1 MAYIELKDVD
11 YVYPLAKEPA
21 LKNVTASFERGKFYG
36 VIGENAGG
44 KTTLCNLL
52 RGLIPHFYKGKL
64 TGEVLIDGEDI
75 RTLNMDVRSTQMGY
89 IFQNPFTQIS
99 GVKSSV
105 FEEIALGMENLGVP
119 KEEMIEKVFA
129 IAELLNIEHLLQNN
143 PNALSGGQRQK
154 VAFASVIAMD
164 TDTFVIDEP
173 TSQLDPDGTAGIFE
187 IIHKL
192 KEQGKTIVLV
202 EHKIDLL
209 AEYAD
214 EVLVLKKGELL
225 AKGRTSEV
233 LSDFSLTEQGAM
245 IPHTVSFYKEFK
257 ARGHEFSEVPIT
269 KESCVRQLGGMLK
282 EREGEGSV

>member
-21 LKNVTASFERGKFYG
+21 LKGITASFERGKFYG

-64 TGEVLIDGEDI
+64 TGEVRIDGEDI
-75 RTLNMDVRSTQMGY
+75 RTLNMDVLSTQMGY

-233 LSDFSLTEQGAM
+233 LSDFSLTEQGVM

-257 ARGHEFSEVPIT
+257 SRGHTLPEVPIT
-269 KESCVRQLGGMLK
+269 KESCVSQLAGMF
-282 EREGEGSV
+282 EEGEGGGSV

>member
-75 RTLNMDVRSTQMGY
+75 RTLNMDVLSTQMGY

-129 IAELLNIEHLLQNN
+129 IAELLNIEHLLQND
-143 PNALSGGQRQK
+143 
-154 VAFASVIAMD
+154 FAAGSRR
-164 TDTFVIDEP
+164 
-173 TSQLDPDGTAGIFE
+173 DG
-187 IIHKL
+187 
-192 KEQGKTIVLV
+192 
-202 EHKIDLL
+202 
-209 AEYAD
+209 
-214 EVLVLKKGELL
+214 
-225 AKGRTSEV
+225 R
-233 LSDFSLTEQGAM
+233 DF
-245 IPHTVSFYKEFK
+245 
-257 ARGHEFSEVPIT
+257 
-269 KESCVRQLGGMLK
+269 
-282 EREGEGSV
+282 

>member
-21 LKNVTASFERGKFYG
+21 LKQVTASFERGKFYG

-64 TGEVLIDGEDI
+64 KGDVLIDGEDI
-75 RTLNMDVRSTQMGY
+75 RTLNMDVLSTQMGY

-99 GVKSSV
+99 GVKNSV
-105 FEEIALGMENLGVP
+105 FEEIALGMENLGIP
-119 KEEMIEKVFA
+119 KEEMIEKVFS

-233 LSDFSLTEQGAM
+233 LSDFTLTGQGVM
-245 IPHTVSFYKEFK
+245 IPHTVSFYQEFS
-257 ARGHEFSEVPIT
+257 ARGHVFSKVPIT
-269 KESCVRQLGGMLK
+269 KSECVSQLAGMIQGKKGEESV
-282 EREGEGSV
+282 